1 MASKRDVV
9 IVVDMQNDFVTG
21 PLGGKLTKSIV
32 PDVVEFVEERK
43 ALGDKIIFTRDT
55 HNKDDYNLTV
65 EGQNIPIH
73 CIEGTDGWEI
83 IPELKE
89 LAQDS
94 IIINKST
101 FGFLDWKSLITPEDD
116 GIIIL
121 VGVCTDICVISN
133 ALILRSLFPERKITI
148 NTGCTFGT
156 SIEKTQNAISIAAAN
171 LIERLYL

>member
-1 MASKRDVV
+1 MASKRDIV

-21 PLGGKLTKSIV
+21 PLGSKLIKSIV

-55 HNKDDYNLTV
+55 HNKDDYHLTV
-65 EGQNIPIH
+65 EGQNIPMH

-83 IPELKE
+83 IPELKD
-89 LAQDS
+89 LANDS
-94 IIINKST
+94 VIINKST
-101 FGFLDWKSLITPEDD
+101 FGFLDWRSLITPEDD

-133 ALILRSLFPERKITI
+133 ALILRSLFPEKKISI
-148 NTGCTFGT
+148 NTRCTFGT
-156 SIEKTQNAISIAAAN
+156 TLEKTSNAISIADAN
-171 LIERLYL
+171 LIEKLLI

>member
-1 MASKRDVV
+1 MARNVV
-9 IVVDMQNDFVTG
+9 IVVDMQNDFITG
-21 PLGGKLTKSIV
+21 PLGSKLIKTIV

-43 ALGDKIIFTRDT
+43 AVGDKIIFTRDT

-73 CIEGTDGWEI
+73 CIEGTNGWEI
-83 IPELKE
+83 IPELKD
-89 LAQDS
+89 LSKDS

-133 ALILRSLFPERKITI
+133 ALILRSLFPEKRIFI
-148 NTGCTFGT
+148 HTGCTLGT
-156 SIEKTQNAISIAAAN
+156 SIEKSSNAISIADSN
-171 LIERLYL
+171 LIEKLY